1 MNLKNDGQW
10 ELPQHLFVKDA
21 GQTKCDTIAVT
32 QNKQANEHDQKQNQ
46 VGNHRRNKTKY
57 AGFGVDRVTSVL
69 LYRVRNEA
77 KLRMRWA
84 KWVQGN

>member
-10 ELPQHLFVKDA
+10 ESPHLFVKDA
-21 GQTKCDTIAVT
+21 GQTKRDTIVVT
-32 QNKQANEHDQKQNQ
+32 QNEQANEHDQKQNHI
-46 VGNHRRNKTKY
+46 GNYRRDKTKY
-57 AGFGVDRVTSVL
+57 AGFGVDRVTGV
-69 LYRVRNEA
+69 LYRVRNKA